1 MISVPVFDGGDAD
14 VDDNNMV
21 RAGMLSRTRITL
33 PARCKH
39 CHHLQCFDLYNYLQM
54 NEKRPTWRCPVC
66 SGPAAFKN
74 IIIDEYFQNMLT
86 NVDCDTTEVE
96 LLVDGSYKT
105 VKAECVDLDDDDIPT
120 TTTAADRA
128 SVGSGDP
135 STSAPSSAP
144 PRPRSHDDDIIVL
157 SDSDDEDGAVQRAIR
172 ASMADSTISAPKPT
186 SPTPRSRDSSIIII
200 DDESPPRPQQQ
211 QQQMQN
217 KACNGAATSMAT
229 LSPPST
235 STCAMGAPSVCS
247 STITSNGIA
256 GNSRLAAPQPQSVL
270 SGHQSIYNTTTPL
283 SYYHQSQWSQPAA
296 SRPQYPTS
304 QSQAASALNAG
315 SAFSYKPPQPLP
327 MILGRYQP
335 GGSTVPFGYS
345 TATAASQAS
354 QHFAGGTNLQQ
365 VLASLVQQSAYA
377 NGAAGTGSTNT
388 SQ

>member
-1 MISVPVFDGGDAD
+1 
-14 VDDNNMV
+14 
-21 RAGMLSRTRITL
+21 
-33 PARCKH
+33 
-39 CHHLQCFDLYNYLQM
+39 M

-120 TTTAADRA
+120 STAAADRA

-211 QQQMQN
+211 QQQQQAQN
-217 KACNGAATSMAT
+217 KTCNGAATSMAT

-235 STCAMGAPSVCS
+235 STCALGAPSVCS
-247 STITSNGIA
+247 STITSNGVL
-256 GNSRLAAPQPQSVL
+256 GNSRVAAPQPQSVL

-296 SRPQYPTS
+296 SRPQYPTP
-304 QSQAASALNAG
+304 QSQPATALSAG

-345 TATAASQAS
+345 TASAASQAS

-377 NGAAGTGSTNT
+377 NGAAGAGSTNT